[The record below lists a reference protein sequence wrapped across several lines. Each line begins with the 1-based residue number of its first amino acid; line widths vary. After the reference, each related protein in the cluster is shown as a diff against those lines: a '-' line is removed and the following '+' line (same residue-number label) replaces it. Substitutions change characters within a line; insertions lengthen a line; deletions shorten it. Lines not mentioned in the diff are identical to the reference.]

1 VGGREY
7 PLFATGIG
15 LAILHVL
22 DDTFVGRQPGTS
34 VDDELFAGVV
44 LMGIL
49 VGALFLY
56 PRLRAGLRA
65 LLAFCLGVLIA
76 TAGAMH
82 LAHIVIDRAEGSDYT
97 GVLALVGG
105 MLLIGLSIAVAW
117 RSRRGGTVPRRLGRR
132 ALVALGLVALTFFV
146 LFPIGAAIYVTRT
159 PREPI
164 DGAFS
169 VPHENVEF
177 ETEDGLTIFGWYAP
191 SRNGAAIVFVHG
203 SGGSRLGPRK
213 QARLLAAKGYGVLL
227 YDARGR
233 GESDGDPQGF
243 DWTWQPDIDA
253 AVDYLKARPDVRD
266 GRVGGVGLSAGAE
279 ALIEAAGRR
288 PDLRAVVAEGAGT
301 RAYGDA
307 LDLPGS
313 VVKWLQLPY
322 TWTMFAAAQA
332 LSGESRIRSVG
343 DFVGD
348 GKRGRVLLIAAG
360 HGLGAEEEL
369 NPIWARRAGDRVQL
383 WELPEGK
390 HTAAIEEQPRE
401 YEGRVVG
408 FFDRLLLSR

>member
-1 VGGREY
+1 VEGREY
-7 PLFATGIG
+7 PLFAIGVG

-34 VDDELFAGVV
+34 VGDELFAGVV
-44 LMGIL
+44 VAGVL
-49 VGALFLY
+49 VAALVLY
-56 PRLRAGLRA
+56 PRLRPGLRA
-65 LLAFCLGVLIA
+65 LLAFCLGVLIT

-82 LAHIVIDRAEGSDYT
+82 LAHVVIDKAERSDFT

-105 MLLIGLSIAVAW
+105 VLLIGLSIAVAW
-117 RSRRGGTVPRRLGRR
+117 RSRRGGTLTRRLGRR
-132 ALVALGLVALTFFV
+132 ALVALGLLALTFFV
-146 LFPIGAAIYVTRT
+146 LFPIGGAIYVTRT

-164 DGAFS
+164 DGTFS
-169 VPHENVEF
+169 VAHQNVEF
-177 ETEDGLTIFGWYAP
+177 ETADGLTIRGWYAP
-191 SRNGAAIVFVHG
+191 SRNGAAVVLVHG
-203 SGGSRLGPRK
+203 SGGSRQGPRK
-213 QARLLAAKGYGVLL
+213 QARLLAAHGYGVLL

-253 AVDYLKARPDVRD
+253 AVEYLKERPDVRD
-266 GRVGGVGLSAGAE
+266 GRIGGVGLSAGAE
-279 ALIEAAGRR
+279 ALIEAAARR
-288 PDLRAVVAEGAGT
+288 PDLHAVVAEGAGA

-307 LDLPGS
+307 LDVPGS

-322 TWTMFAAAQA
+322 TWTMFAAAQV
-332 LSGESRIRSVG
+332 LSGESQIRSVG

-348 GKRGRVLLIAAG
+348 GEPGRVMLIAAG

-401 YEGRVVG
+401 YEQRVVG
-408 FFDRLLLSR
+408 FFDQRLLRR

>member
-1 VGGREY
+1 VEGREY
-7 PLFATGIG
+7 PLFAVGVG

-22 DDTFVGRQPGTS
+22 DDTFIGRQPSTS
-34 VDDELFAGVV
+34 VGDELVAGIV
-44 LMGIL
+44 LVGIL
-49 VGALFLY
+49 VGALLIY
-56 PRLRAGLRA
+56 PRLRPGLRA

-82 LAHIVIDRAEGSDYT
+82 LAHVVIDEAERSDFT

-105 MLLIGLSIAVAW
+105 VLLIGLSIAVAW
-117 RSRRGGTVPRRLGRR
+117 RSRRSGTLARRLGRR
-132 ALVALGLVALTFFV
+132 ALVALGLLALTFFV
-146 LFPIGAAIYVTRT
+146 LFPIGGAIYVTRT

-164 DGAFS
+164 DGTFS
-169 VPHENVEF
+169 VAHENVAF
-177 ETEDGLTIFGWYAP
+177 ETADGLTIRGWYAP
-191 SRNGAAIVFVHG
+191 SRNGASVVFVHG
-203 SGGSRLGPRK
+203 SGGNREEPRK
-213 QARLLAAKGYGVLL
+213 QARLLAAHGYGVLL
-227 YDARGR
+227 YDSRGR

-253 AVDYLKARPDVRD
+253 AVEYLKSRPDVRD
-266 GRVGGVGLSAGAE
+266 GRIGGVGLSAGAE
-279 ALIEAAGRR
+279 ALIEAAARR
-288 PDLRAVVAEGAGT
+288 PDLHAVVAEGAGA

-307 LDLPGS
+307 LDVPGS

-322 TWTMFAAAQA
+322 TWTMFAGAQV

-348 GKRGRVLLIAAG
+348 GEPGRVMLIAAG

-369 NPIWARRAGDRVQL
+369 NPIWARRAGDSVQL

-401 YEGRVVG
+401 YEQRVVG
-408 FFDRLLLSR
+408 FFDQRLLRR

>member
-1 VGGREY
+1 
-7 PLFATGIG
+7 
-15 LAILHVL
+15 
-22 DDTFVGRQPGTS
+22 
-34 VDDELFAGVV
+34 
-44 LMGIL
+44 
-49 VGALFLY
+49 
-56 PRLRAGLRA
+56 
-65 LLAFCLGVLIA
+65 
-76 TAGAMH
+76 
-82 LAHIVIDRAEGSDYT
+82 
-97 GVLALVGG
+97 
-105 MLLIGLSIAVAW
+105 
-117 RSRRGGTVPRRLGRR
+117 
-132 ALVALGLVALTFFV
+132 
-146 LFPIGAAIYVTRT
+146 
-159 PREPI
+159 
-164 DGAFS
+164 
-169 VPHENVEF
+169 
-177 ETEDGLTIFGWYAP
+177 
-191 SRNGAAIVFVHG
+191 VFVHG